1 MNPPT
6 DAEIRDSLVRQ
17 AQSCASLG
25 SPMYARLLD
34 EIVKDFTAHGATR
47 RLLHGRTERPV
58 HDALPLRLLGAVHR
72 LALSGRAPR
81 IAARYPSCGGDGR
94 DLPIEDFVDAIEQ
107 HSNFVRAAL
116 GEQVQTNEVGRS
128 IVPLSIAQWLGNR
141 GFTDFDHL
149 EVGASAGLNLN
160 FDSYSVITSSGRMG
174 VADSDIEFTPDWFD
188 TPPPIIAPPAR
199 VVSRVG
205 SDPHPIDVRDPDQAL
220 RLLSFVWPDQT
231 DRIERLRRA
240 IDLARRQRTE
250 VVRSSADDFLA
261 ERLGSPLV
269 RTTVVFHSIVWQYL
283 SPEVRTRVRDTIE
296 RAGEV
301 ASPAAPVVWARM
313 EPAGAVAD
321 VQVDVMSRGVHEQHV
336 LAEVGYHGRGLRWL

>member
-25 SPMYARLLD
+25 SPLYARLLD
-34 EIVKDFTAHGATR
+34 DIVADFDARGTSY

-58 HDALPLRLLGAVHR
+58 HDALPLRLLGAVHC

-81 IAARYPSCGGDGR
+81 VAARYPSCGGDGQ
-94 DLPIEDFVDAIEQ
+94 DLPITDFVDAIE
-107 HSNFVRAAL
+107 NDADFVRTAL

-141 GFTDFDHL
+141 GFTEFDHL

-160 FDSYSVITSSGRMG
+160 FDSYSAITNSGRMG
-174 VADSDIEFTPDWFD
+174 AAMSNIEFAADWFAM
-188 TPPPIIAPPAR
+188 PPPIVAQSAR
-199 VVSRVG
+199 VVNRAG
-205 SDPHPIDVRDPDQAL
+205 SDPHPIDVRDPDHAL
-220 RLLSFVWPDQT
+220 RLLSFVWPDQI
-231 DRIERLRRA
+231 DRIERLRLA
-240 IDLARRQRTE
+240 IEVASRTPMS
-250 VVRSSADDFLA
+250 VVRASADDFLV
-261 ERLGSPLV
+261 ERLGEPLA

-283 SPEVRTRVRDTIE
+283 SPEVRTRVRDTIVA
-296 RAGEV
+296 AGEN
-301 ASPAAPVVWARM
+301 ASPNSPVVWARM
-313 EPAGAVAD
+313 EPAGPVAD
-321 VQVDVMSRGVHEQHV
+321 VRVDVMSHGTHEEHV